1 MRVRTVQVLAGVSI
15 LVIALA
21 LGTVACSDSG
31 GSGDSSSVP
40 VFHEGDTI
48 TVKNGQE
55 FVISLTA
62 NPSTGYTW
70 DAGKNDKVKYLSS
83 KQVNATNNAIGAP
96 GTQELKFKAVATGTT
111 TLELAYARQFEGGVP
126 PAQTAS
132 FDVKV
137 NR

>member
-1 MRVRTVQVLAGVSI
+1 MRVRTVKAFAGFSI
-15 LVIALA
+15 MLIALG
-21 LGTVACSDSG
+21 LGAAACSD
-31 GSGDSSSVP
+31 SGDSSSVP

-55 FVISLTA
+55 FVIALTA

-70 DAGKNDKVKYLSS
+70 QAGKDDKVKYLSS
-83 KQVNATNNAIGAP
+83 SQVNASNNAIGAA

-111 TLELAYARQFEGGVP
+111 TLELAYSRPFEGGVP

-132 FDVKV
+132 FDVTIKS
-137 NR
+137 